1 VQKKKDKI
9 DETFRDEDFDKQL
22 EALDSEI
29 SENNENVNINKNINA
44 KNNTENANNNNENNI
59 INENNNENNNVGVE
73 DQPKKKRKAKKG
85 TGCLSCITK
94 IPACNFYPS
103 CQTFK

>member
-44 KNNTENANNNNENNI
+44 NNNNENNI

-73 DQPKKKRKAKKG
+73 DQPKKKEEGQKRYRV
-85 TGCLSCITK
+85 
-94 IPACNFYPS
+94 P
-103 CQTFK
+103 